1 MKEVLYRPN
10 ALKWSGARPYLVGFR
25 TAVLFFGLL
34 ALLFPRITVGQAS
47 TQGAKANEHVVP
59 GRLKEAIGCL
69 VAAKFIR
76 KYGLKYVG
84 LKVGEW
90 AWVGYRIGSIPGIG
104 GTPGVFNVMFY
115 SSSRKRGILL
125 FATPNDRKGFDAI
138 YNGYHLHKH
147 GSMWTADYGN
157 GGFHLY
163 ENVSRF
169 VTKLSK
175 APRYRVLL
183 TPGGRECGSLTP

>member
-1 MKEVLYRPN
+1 VSYKAS
-10 ALKWSGARPYLVGFR
+10 ALASSGGRSHWVGVKR
-25 TAVLFFGLL
+25 AAIFFVVL
-34 ALLFPRITVGQAS
+34 ALSIPCITVGQVRA
-47 TQGAKANEHVVP
+47 QGAKANQHLAP
-59 GRLKEAIGCL
+59 PRLKEAIGCL
-69 VAAKFIR
+69 VSADFIR

-90 AWVGYRIGSIPGIG
+90 AWVAYGVGSIPGIG
-104 GTPGVFNVMFY
+104 GTPGMFNVIIFAP
-115 SSSRKRGILL
+115 SGKRGVLL
-125 FATPNDRKGFDAI
+125 FANPNDGRGFDAI

-147 GSMWTADYGN
+147 GSTWTADYGN

-175 APRYRVLL
+175 IRRYKVLL
-183 TPGGRECGSLTP
+183 APGGKECGSLAP